1 MSMRGLLRGL
11 VFLASLVA
19 IGFLVQAM
27 QIDAFLDKTW
37 IDTEVRGRGVA
48 GELLLVG
55 VGAVFVAVGL
65 PRQVISFLAGYGFG
79 FTTGL
84 FVALAATSLG
94 CIITFFY
101 ARFLG
106 RDVVSR
112 RFPGKIRRID
122 DFLADN
128 PFTMTLLIR
137 FLPAGSNL
145 LTNLAAGVSRVGWVP
160 FVAGSAIG
168 YIPQTAVFALVG
180 SGIGVDPVWRIGL
193 SVILFLACGGLGIY
207 LYRRYRHG
215 KSLDT
220 ENRAENG
227 APAVPEASNPAAN
240 NPFGGD

>member
-1 MSMRGLLRGL
+1 MSVRGLLRGL

-19 IGFLVQAM
+19 VGFLLQAM
-27 QIDAFLDKTW
+27 QLDSFLDKAW
-37 IDTEVRGRGVA
+37 IDSEVRGRGVT
-48 GELLLVG
+48 GELLLVAT
-55 VGAVFVAVGL
+55 GAVFVAVGL

-79 FTTGL
+79 FTAGL
-84 FVALAATSLG
+84 ALGLAATVGG
-94 CIITFFY
+94 CVISFFY

-106 RDVVSR
+106 RDVIAR

-145 LTNLAAGVSRVGWVP
+145 LTNLAAGVSRVGWLP
-160 FVAGSAIG
+160 FVAGSALG

-193 SVILFLACGGLGIY
+193 SVVLFVACGGLGIQ

-215 KSLDT
+215 KSLDGD
-220 ENRAENG
+220 NG
-227 APAVPEASNPAAN
+227 TGSAATVAAPVEPR
-240 NPFGGD
+240 

>member
-1 MSMRGLLRGL
+1 MRARGILRGL

-27 QIDAFLDKTW
+27 QFDSFLDKAW
-37 IDTEVRGRGVA
+37 IDSEIRGRGFT
-48 GELLLVG
+48 GEALLVLT
-55 VGAVFVAVGL
+55 GAVFVAVGL

-79 FTTGL
+79 FVAGL
-84 FVALAATSLG
+84 GLGLAATTLG
-94 CIITFFY
+94 CIISFFY

-106 RDVVSR
+106 LDVIQR
-112 RFPGKIRRID
+112 RFPGKDRRID

-145 LTNLAAGVSRVGWVP
+145 LTNLAAGVSRVGWLP

-180 SGIGVDPVWRIGL
+180 SGIGVEPVWRIGL
-193 SVILFLACGGLGIY
+193 SVVLFVVCGGLGIH

-215 KSLDT
+215 KSLDGD
-220 ENRAENG
+220 NG
-227 APAVPEASNPAAN
+227 GASADGVGADADPVE
-240 NPFGGD
+240 PV